1 MKIISYVVFVLLI
14 CDCSQVS
21 STQGEAVSAKE
32 IQPELVK
39 RLEEMVKVDTEIQA
53 YFGAHLQDIP
63 ADVLEK
69 KQDSVFRSNGELAK
83 QIFKE
88 NGFPA
93 YDIVGEAGSDNF
105 WIVVQHSDYDI
116 AFQEQV
122 LAKMK
127 EEVLQ
132 KNASPQ
138 KYAYLVD
145 RVRKNK
151 GLKQLYGTQITHAA
165 NMWAIPE
172 PLEDSLSVNE
182 RRKEMGLESIEEYL
196 NGYMS
201 MHFDMNADFYAG
213 KGIKSPFAYPL
224 KE

>member
-1 MKIISYVVFVLLI
+1 V
-14 CDCSQVS
+14 
-21 STQGEAVSAKE
+21 KE
-32 IQPELVK
+32 IQPELVSK
-39 RLEEMVKVDTEIQA
+39 LEEMVKADTKIQE
-53 YFGAHLQDIP
+53 YFGTHLKDIS
-63 ADVLEK
+63 ADVLK
-69 KQDSVFRSNGELAK
+69 RKQDSVFRRNGELAK
-83 QIFKE
+83 QIFEE
-88 NGFPA
+88 NGFPG

-105 WIVVQHSDYDI
+105 WILVQHSDYDI
-116 AFQEQV
+116 DFQEKV

-132 KNASPQ
+132 KNASAS

-172 PLEDSLSVNE
+172 PLADSLSVNQ
-182 RRKEMGLESIEEYL
+182 RRKEMGLESIEHYL

-201 MHFDMNADFYAG
+201 MHFEMNADYYSE
-213 KGIKSPFAYPL
+213 KGIKSPFSYSL